1 MASTVVHQHD
11 ASKGAA
17 LSDLTI
23 SFGKRVLAVR
33 HMRKMTQEELAQTAE
48 LSRNYVNDVERGR
61 RNVTLA
67 TIARLAGALGVKMDE
82 LMPD

>member
-1 MASTVVHQHD
+1 LFIEVN

-17 LSDLTI
+17 LSDVTVR
-23 SFGKRVLAVR
+23 FGNRLREVR
-33 HMRKMTQEELAQTAE
+33 KGKGMTQEKLAETAS

-61 RNVTLA
+61 RNVTIMTVESLA
-67 TIARLAGALGVKMDE
+67 QALGVRMAD

>member
-1 MASTVVHQHD
+1 MASTVVHQQD

-17 LSDLTI
+17 LSDLTV
-23 SFGKRVLAVR
+23 SFGKRILEVR
-33 HMRKMTQEELAQTAE
+33 HAKRMTQEQLAEVAE

-67 TIARLAGALGVKMDE
+67 TIARLARALGVKMAE

>member
-1 MASTVVHQHD
+1 MASTVVHQRD
-11 ASKGAA
+11 ATKGAA
-17 LSDLTI
+17 LSDLTVR
-23 SFGKRVLAVR
+23 FGNRLLAVR
-33 HMRKMTQEELAQTAE
+33 QKKGMTQESLAQAAE

-67 TIARLAGALGVKMDE
+67 TIDRLAGALGVKMAE

>member
-1 MASTVVHQHD
+1 M
-11 ASKGAA
+11 
-17 LSDLTI
+17 SDLTV
-23 SFGKRVLAVR
+23 SFGKRVLEVR
-33 HMRKMTQEELAQTAE
+33 HAKKMTQEELAQFAE

-67 TIARLAGALGVKMDE
+67 TINRLASALGVKMAE

>member
-1 MASTVVHQHD
+1 
-11 ASKGAA
+11 
-17 LSDLTI
+17 LSDLTVR
-23 SFGKRVLAVR
+23 FGNKLHEVR
-33 HMRKMTQEELAQTAE
+33 KAKGMTQESLADAAG

-67 TIARLAGALGVKMDE
+67 TIESLSRALGVKMAE

>member
-1 MASTVVHQHD
+1 
-11 ASKGAA
+11 
-17 LSDLTI
+17 LSDLTVH
-23 SFGKRVLAVR
+23 FGRKLHQVR
-33 HMRKMTQEELAQTAE
+33 KTKGMTQEQLADAAG

-67 TIARLAGALGVKMDE
+67 TIASLARALDVRMAE